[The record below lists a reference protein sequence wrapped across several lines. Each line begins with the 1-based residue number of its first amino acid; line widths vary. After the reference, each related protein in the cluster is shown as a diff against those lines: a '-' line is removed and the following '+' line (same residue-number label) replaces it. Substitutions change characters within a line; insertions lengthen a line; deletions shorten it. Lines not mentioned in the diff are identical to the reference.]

1 MQPRPER
8 YEIQRPVEFR
18 VRNGGMPLHG
28 HGRTLNISRGGLCFQ
43 TEHIPKV
50 GDKIECL
57 IAMGPGLDDDT
68 ESVNLKVHG
77 ITLRNSGGRVAISIK
92 KFHLRPAHSSDAAD
106 SPE

>member
-18 VRNGGMPLHG
+18 VRNGGRPIQG

-43 TEHIPKV
+43 TGHIPNV

-57 IAMGPGLDDDT
+57 IAMGPGLGDDT

-77 ITLRNSGGRVAISIK
+77 ITLRTSDGKVAVSIK
-92 KFHLRPAHSSDAAD
+92 KYHLRPVHSPDAAD
-106 SPE
+106 

>member
-18 VRNGGMPLHG
+18 VRNGGRPIQG

-43 TEHIPKV
+43 TEDIPKV
-50 GDKIECL
+50 GDKIECV
-57 IAMGPGLDDDT
+57 IEMGPGLVDDK

-77 ITLRNSGGRVAISIK
+77 ITLRNSGGLVAVSIK
-92 KFHLRPAHSSDAAD
+92 KFRLRPID
-106 SPE
+106 SPDADDSAM